1 MEITLQLKGPLKKYA
16 DGTELIKT
24 GLDEKDQTVSELLQR
39 FKIPTSSVSFV
50 QVNGIKKELNQPIK
64 GGDKVTVNPRVAGG

>member
-16 DGTELIKT
+16 DGTELVKFD
-24 GLDEKDQTVSELLQR
+24 LDGNELTVSELLQR

-50 QVNGIKKELNQPIK
+50 QVNGFKKELNHPIK
-64 GGDKVTVNPRVAGG
+64 GGDTITVNPRVAGG